1 MRRSSGA
8 RSRCHSPAR
17 GFSRAVFALI
27 AMAPFFLVFEVW
39 QLVLSE
45 RYLGI
50 KQIERGADPRQ
61 LGLSELT
68 AFFWS
73 VLLIGYWLWMLLLL
87 AVPAGRI
94 NAAGLLLISMIGFS
108 LRRGARFKWVL
119 VILTFEG
126 AMRVG
131 LLLSLCSVVWRRWV

>member
-1 MRRSSGA
+1 MHRVRSCGA
-8 RSRCHSPAR
+8 VLTLLLA
-17 GFSRAVFALI
+17 
-27 AMAPFFLVFEVW
+27 APFFLVFEVW

-50 KQIERGADPRQ
+50 KQIARGADPRA
-61 LGLSELT
+61 LGLGEGT

-73 VLLIGYWLWMLLLL
+73 VTLILYWVWMLALLL
-87 AVPAGRI
+87 APVGRAQ
-94 NAAGLLLISMIGFS
+94 AAALLLVSMIGFS

-126 AMRVG
+126 AIRIG
-131 LLLSLCSVVWRRWV
+131 FLLTLCGFVWRKLL